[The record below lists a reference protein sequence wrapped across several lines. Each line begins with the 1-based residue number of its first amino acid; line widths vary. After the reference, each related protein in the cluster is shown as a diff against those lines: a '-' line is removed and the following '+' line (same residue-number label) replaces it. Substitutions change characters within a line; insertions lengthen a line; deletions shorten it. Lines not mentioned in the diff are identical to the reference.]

1 MSEISTRIWLDE
13 RIWDDV
19 RRRAE
24 AEGTTIRELIP
35 LLVGRVLA
43 EPAPASTRAQAPPS
57 AAPPAPS
64 LAIGPASDSGPPV
77 VALSDVYQCG
87 VCGAQIRLG
96 GLSNHLGRHQKEQ
109 QATDA
114 ERS

>member
-1 MSEISTRIWLDE
+1 MSDISTRIWLDE
-13 RIWDDV
+13 RIWDRV

-24 AEGTTIRELIP
+24 AEQTTIRELIP
-35 LLVGRVLA
+35 RLVSQVLDTSSTVS
-43 EPAPASTRAQAPPS
+43 EPPATATPTSTPSPS
-57 AAPPAPS
+57 ATTTETG
-64 LAIGPASDSGPPV
+64 LPV
-77 VALSDVYQCG
+77 VTLSDVYQCG

-109 QATDA
+109 QASEA

>member
-1 MSEISTRIWLDE
+1 VSEISTRVWLDE
-13 RIWDDV
+13 RLWDDV
-19 RRRAE
+19 RHRAE

-35 LLVGRVLA
+35 ALVRLVVTGSPIAEERPAVIAHPPADAPAPPLA
-43 EPAPASTRAQAPPS
+43 EPGLPT
-57 AAPPAPS
+57 
-64 LAIGPASDSGPPV
+64 

-96 GLSNHLGRHQKEQ
+96 GLSNHLGRHLKEQ
-109 QATDA
+109 QSAEA

>member
-1 MSEISTRIWLDE
+1 MSDISTRIWLDE
-13 RIWDDV
+13 RIWDRI

-24 AEGTTIRELIP
+24 AEQTTIRELIP
-35 LLVGRVLA
+35 RLVSEFLDKPTTA
-43 EPAPASTRAQAPPS
+43 SAQMAPAAPTTTSSPS
-57 AAPPAPS
+57 EATS
-64 LAIGPASDSGPPV
+64 ESGVPV

-109 QATDA
+109 QASEA

>member
-1 MSEISTRIWLDE
+1 VNEISTRIWLDE
-13 RIWDDV
+13 RLWDGI
-19 RRRAE
+19 RKRAE
-24 AEGTTIRELIP
+24 TEGITIRELIP
-35 LLVGRVLA
+35 RLVGEVLSEPSPRKEQTASTSPAQTHPAESPLA
-43 EPAPASTRAQAPPS
+43 E
-57 AAPPAPS
+57 
-64 LAIGPASDSGPPV
+64 SGPPI

-109 QATDA
+109 QAMDA

>member
-1 MSEISTRIWLDE
+1 MSEISTRVWLDE
-13 RIWDDV
+13 RLWEDV
-19 RRRAE
+19 RHRAE

-35 LLVGRVLA
+35 ALVRRVVVGSPVLEERPAVATSPPADAPLAPAA
-43 EPAPASTRAQAPPS
+43 EPGVPT
-57 AAPPAPS
+57 
-64 LAIGPASDSGPPV
+64 

-96 GLSNHLGRHQKEQ
+96 GLSNHLGRHLKEQ
-109 QATDA
+109 QAAEA